1 MQAVPY
7 AQDEIVLLVP
17 HDHELA
23 RRGTIEKNELYNLN
37 FVSLHQGNSSRATQE
52 RLLQEQDIQ
61 CQHLKIDMV
70 RPASTR
76 LRSSFVC
83 AAISMVM
90 CLHHPQA
97 ASGRHGHNQT
107 AAAAQPQPVRCRAGA
122 EFH

>member
-23 RRGTIEKNELYNLN
+23 RRGTIDKNELYNLN

-70 RPASTR
+70 RPVSAG
-76 LRSSFVC
+76 FVC
-83 AAISMVM
+83 ARISLEM
-90 CLHHPQA
+90 CLHHSQA
-97 ASGRHGHNQT
+97 ASGRVRHSWI
-107 AAAAQPQPVRCRAGA
+107 AAAAPASACPLLCRN
-122 EFH
+122 